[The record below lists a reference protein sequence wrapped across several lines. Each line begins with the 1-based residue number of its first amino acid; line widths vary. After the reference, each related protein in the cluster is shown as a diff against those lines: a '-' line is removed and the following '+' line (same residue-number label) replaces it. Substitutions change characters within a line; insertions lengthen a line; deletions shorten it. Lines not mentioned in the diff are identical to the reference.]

1 MSQFLDKLPSSLVLS
16 VALTIYYLS
25 GGRGTIIFA
34 ISILY
39 IITRVNKETDNTLP
53 LSQHQVASPTKKDK
67 KEHGKGGCGKLCTCK
82 DKKEVPKK
90 TLSGLKLK
98 KSFGLNTANNSDIAI
113 DFTQSFAKKTSSPLA
128 AIAISESITAE
139 ASPEPKP
146 LKRVPKLF
154 KGNKNATKKAI
165 TKPESS
171 MTKAETS
178 LLDSNII
185 VFYTSL
191 TGASE
196 RSAKALFEKLNTL
209 PQLANKPELINI
221 DEIIDLDDYFTNTP
235 DKENLIY
242 CIVLP
247 SYDVDSPID
256 YFLQSLQDTYQD
268 FRVDKYPLKKLL
280 GFTVLGLGDSES
292 WGSSGKFCYQ
302 AKKTDYWLGK
312 LGARR
317 IFPVGE
323 VCMKTGGDA
332 KAIEWIDMFVDA
344 LKDDEPILYEYADSD
359 NEVEDGEDAENDQSS
374 SSDETLVDVED
385 MGNMMKGS
393 SLSGSS
399 NPNEQ
404 VEVKQ
409 MVAKNSPTYNSLTK
423 QGYTVVGSHSG
434 VKICRWTKSALRG
447 RGSCYK
453 FAFYGIKSHLC
464 METTPSLSCSNKCVF
479 CWRHG
484 TNPVGTNWR
493 WEVDQ
498 PDVILNGALQG
509 HYSKIKQ
516 MRGVPGVVAERFQE
530 AFQVKHCAL
539 SLVGEPIFYP
549 YINEFLGMLHERE
562 ISSFLVCNAQHPDQL
577 ATLSKVTQLYVSI
590 DAPNKAEL
598 KKIDRP
604 LFKDYWERMLRCLDI
619 LRTTQ
624 SHQRTVFRLTL
635 VKGFNMT
642 EVNGYADLIER
653 ARPALIEIK
662 GATFCGSSAGNGN
675 PLTMQNIP
683 FYEECQR
690 FVEAVVEEVNRRGL
704 GYGLAAEHAHSCC
717 ILVAS
722 NDFKKD
728 GEWYTHI
735 NYPKFFELLKSG
747 KDFDKLDYI
756 SKTPEFALYGSESA
770 GFNPE
775 DTRVKRK
782 GKKTTFAANEF

>member
-1 MSQFLDKLPSSLVLS
+1 MSNSIPSSLVLFTVLS
-16 VALTIYYLS
+16 VYYLS
-25 GGRGTIIFA
+25 GGRVTIILLVSVIYILFNKSQ
-34 ISILY
+34 ISNSTQIPSQESSK
-39 IITRVNKETDNTLP
+39 KE
-53 LSQHQVASPTKKDK
+53 K
-67 KEHGKGGCGKLCTCK
+67 KEHGQGGCGKLCTCK
-82 DKKEVPKK
+82 DKKIPEKK
-90 TLSGLKLK
+90 TLSGLKVK
-98 KSFGLNTANNSDIAI
+98 KQFGLINKQQDIAI
-113 DFTQSFAKKTSSPLA
+113 DFTQTFAKPISSTKLNEEIISKVD
-128 AIAISESITAE
+128 AIEK
-139 ASPEPKP
+139 PK
-146 LKRVPKLF
+146 KRVPKLF
-154 KGNKNATKKAI
+154 KSKGI
-165 TKPESS
+165 TKNSKPASS

-178 LLDSNII
+178 LLDSNVVI
-185 VFYTSL
+185 FYSSL
-191 TGASE
+191 TGSSE
-196 RSAKALFEKLNTL
+196 RAAKSIFNGLETIKTL
-209 PQLANKPELINI
+209 QNKPQLINI
-221 DEIIDLDDYFTNTP
+221 DEIIDLDDYFLNTP
-235 DKENLIY
+235 QNLDNLIY
-242 CIVLP
+242 CLVLP

-256 YFLQSLQDTYQD
+256 FFLQTLQDTYQD

-292 WGSSGKFCYQ
+292 WNDKFCYQ

-323 VCMKTGGDA
+323 ICMKTGGDP
-332 KAIEWIDMFVDA
+332 KVKEWVDLFLDA
-344 LKDDEPILYEYADSD
+344 LKDDEPILYEYSDSD
-359 NEVEDGEDAENDQSS
+359 AEDGDDDDDTKTGGNS

-385 MGNMMKGS
+385 MGNMMKKTS
-393 SLSGSS
+393 SLA
-399 NPNEQ
+399 ET
-404 VEVKQ
+404 ETKQ

-530 AFQVKHCAL
+530 AFRVRHCAL

-549 YINEFLGMLHERE
+549 YINEFLGMLHEKE

-577 ATLSKVTQLYVSI
+577 QSLSKVTQLYVSI
-590 DAPNKAEL
+590 DAASKTEL

-604 LFKDYWERMLRCLDI
+604 LFKDYWERMMRCLDI

-642 EVNGYADLIER
+642 EVKGYADLVEK

-662 GATFCGSSAGNGN
+662 GATFCGSSSGNGN

-683 FYEECQR
+683 FYEECQN
-690 FVEAVVEEVNRRGL
+690 FVRALNDELNARGF
-704 GYGLAAEHAHSCC
+704 GYGIAAEHAHSCC

-722 NDFKKD
+722 NDFKIN
-728 GEWYTHI
+728 GEWHTHI
-735 NYPKFFELLKSG
+735 DYAKFFELLKSG
-747 KDFDKLDYI
+747 KPFDKLEYI
-756 SKTPEFALYGSESA
+756 SKTPDWALWGSEGA

-782 GKKTTFAANEF
+782 SKKTTFATNDY